1 MTRKRSS
8 GGVIASRLRA
18 SAKNAKTSSGVPGS
32 RCSRRSVCTLQAHTS
47 GYADRT
53 MEDLRS
59 AAPPSLRD
67 DDHVRGD
74 PAGTLVVF
82 YADFTCPRCALAH
95 ERLTAAGA
103 HVAFRHM
110 ALRAKDERAL
120 PAACAAEAA
129 AAQGAFW
136 PFADA
141 LYADQGRLDDPH
153 LWDRARA
160 LGLDVERFDADRR
173 GALGR
178 RAASSATRAPRWPPG
193 ATTTPMLFAARNR
206 PFRASPTATT
216 SRDLGYHDPVRIQK
230 TS

>member
-1 MTRKRSS
+1 
-8 GGVIASRLRA
+8 
-18 SAKNAKTSSGVPGS
+18 
-32 RCSRRSVCTLQAHTS
+32 
-47 GYADRT
+47 

-59 AAPPSLRD
+59 APPPALRE

-74 PAGTLVVF
+74 AAANLVLF

-95 ERLTAAGA
+95 ARLTDARV

-120 PAACAAEAA
+120 PAAHAAEAA

-136 PFADA
+136 EFADA

-153 LWDRARA
+153 LWQRARA
-160 LGLDVERFDADRR
+160 LGLDVERFEADRR
-173 GALGR
+173 GSAAADR
-178 RAASSATRAPRWPPG
+178 VQRDTRAALAAG
-193 ATTTPMLFAARNR
+193 ATTTPTLFAAGAVHPGVPDGGYLAR
-206 PFRASPTATT
+206 
-216 SRDLGYHDPVRIQK
+216 LGYHEEVRLPK